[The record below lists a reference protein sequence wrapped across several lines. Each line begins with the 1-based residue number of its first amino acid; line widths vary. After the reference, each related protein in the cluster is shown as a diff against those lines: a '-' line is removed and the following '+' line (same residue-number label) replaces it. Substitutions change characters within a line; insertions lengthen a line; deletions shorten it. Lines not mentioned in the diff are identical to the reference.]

1 MTDSLAEGPRDKNL
15 LLGRRRFLHAHA
27 RRAAEFE
34 HRLLEDHER
43 LAVGYDTVDKICA
56 EFHMIFD
63 DFIDDVALEERL
75 RPALERAGW
84 L

>member
-1 MTDSLAEGPRDKNL
+1 MIELKGLAP
-15 LLGRRRFLHAHA
+15 
-27 RRAAEFE
+27 
-34 HRLLEDHER
+34 
-43 LAVGYDTVDKICA
+43 VSVTI
-56 EFHMIFD
+56 D

>member
-1 MTDSLAEGPRDKNL
+1 VQSTDIST
-15 LLGRRRFLHAHA
+15 A
-27 RRAAEFE
+27 RGTEA
-34 HRLLEDHER
+34 D
-43 LAVGYDTVDKICA
+43 VIIGQSM
-56 EFHMIFD
+56 HMIELKGLAPVSVTID